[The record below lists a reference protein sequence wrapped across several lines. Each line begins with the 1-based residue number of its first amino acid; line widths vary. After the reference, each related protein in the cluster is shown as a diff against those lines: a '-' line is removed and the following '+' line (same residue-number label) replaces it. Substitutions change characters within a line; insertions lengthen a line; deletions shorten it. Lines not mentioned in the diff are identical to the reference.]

1 MSSIEKKI
9 HEIANVLASYKPVK
23 FGFEGCRG
31 VALFLLQYYR
41 YSNNEL
47 YYDKAIDLIEKE
59 IEFFNPN

>member
-41 YSNNEL
+41 QQTKKL
-47 YYDKAIDLIEKE
+47 
-59 IEFFNPN
+59 F